1 MHSVSSRGHVWLW
14 FLCQRRRPE
23 VTVISKG
30 DVPLTY
36 LLQFSFPNDL
46 FSTFSFAR
54 FSQSVTVGTIWLC
67 WKGRVTFQLI
77 SSSSVYGDG
86 NFLILSRVFS
96 STHSCHGITGM
107 FLHVRCI
114 PHQNSQWLF
123 WASVWNIW
131 ADVKLL
137 PFVLSVRRMGTGA
150 DLPIQSNEAMA
161 FRWMSGLI
169 SMYLPCFP
177 SLWQGAKP
185 RTPTSFSFL
194 HGCCNLRSPLTSF
207 QTSFI
212 CFFLWTWRRAKRRTL
227 SGQLI
232 YLFGGFVVKFR
243 FVDIIYLELCGHKF
257 LFTISIIGTSS

>member
-1 MHSVSSRGHVWLW
+1 
-14 FLCQRRRPE
+14 
-23 VTVISKG
+23 
-30 DVPLTY
+30 
-36 LLQFSFPNDL
+36 
-46 FSTFSFAR
+46 
-54 FSQSVTVGTIWLC
+54 
-67 WKGRVTFQLI
+67 
-77 SSSSVYGDG
+77 
-86 NFLILSRVFS
+86 
-96 STHSCHGITGM
+96 M

-137 PFVLSVRRMGTGA
+137 PFVLSIRRRGTGA

-169 SMYLPCFP
+169 NHLYLHCFP

-207 QTSFI
+207 QTKFK
-212 CFFLWTWRRAKRRTL
+212 CFFLRTWRRARRRTL

-243 FVDIIYLELCGHKF
+243 FVDLIFWNFVVNF